1 MPTSPSEP
9 MRLLK
14 VTQAGQCAASRKPD
28 SGRRSSSRIIL
39 GIAVKVGSHFQGFP
53 KLVDP
58 HPDQEDDEIALDLG
72 GDPLR
77 QDLCRGTP
85 LCLDCAPIIR
95 RCIECSPPTVT
106 ESMGVNTD
114 NGTA

>member
-39 GIAVKVGSHFQGFP
+39 GIAVKVGSHFQGLPNLLIRIPIRKTTKSPSISAVTRFGRTFA
-53 KLVDP
+53 V
-58 HPDQEDDEIALDLG
+58 AL
-72 GDPLR
+72 PF
-77 QDLCRGTP
+77 
-85 LCLDCAPIIR
+85 A
-95 RCIECSPPTVT
+95 S
-106 ESMGVNTD
+106 
-114 NGTA
+114 TAHRLSADA